1 MKLFKLNKSTLVLV
15 AKANILMDRKICSTI
30 FFFLTIRQN
39 ILVMMSRT
47 AKSGT
52 DIQLSNIY
60 SVAGAFLQTA
70 AMLNNY
76 LGV

>member
-1 MKLFKLNKSTLVLV
+1 M
-15 AKANILMDRKICSTI
+15 NILMDRKICSTI

-70 AMLNNY
+70 VMLNNY